1 MLSVDNEILPDPC
14 LYEEEHSVGEAL
26 GCER

>member
-14 LYEEEHSVGEAL
+14 LYEEQHSVGEGLA
-26 GCER
+26 CER